1 MQNYYITAGSLFVL
15 TIMILALIIIKRYL
29 LKIQQ
34 EIIIKNKLIE
44 EYEAEIERKSRA
56 VESLTCLYNETV
68 ESAKAK
74 TNFFIDIT
82 HELKTPLNVII
93 SALQLIEHKNLS
105 EKNDY
110 EKVKN
115 LLKII
120 KSNSYSLMR
129 LVNNVLDVARS
140 DSGCLEFNPVNCN
153 IVAITHNIVKS
164 TAPYAEQKDICLD
177 FNSGCAEIY
186 ADIDIEK
193 YEKIVLNLLSN
204 AVKYTKNGDKVSISL
219 SENDEF
225 VRLSVKDN
233 GPGIPENM
241 HSAIFEKF
249 RQSKENL
256 TKIHEGSG
264 IGLSIVKSF
273 VELHNGIVRVVS
285 KENAGAEFIVELPK
299 KQYTNKA
306 GINNCIINDTEHTA
320 MLTAVELS
328 GTRLN

>member
-1 MQNYYITAGSLFVL
+1 MIQDNFITAGSLFVL
-15 TIMILALIIIKRYL
+15 AIMILAIVRLKKTLSKIK
-29 LKIQQ
+29 K

-44 EYEAEIERKSRA
+44 EYKEA
-56 VESLTCLYNETV
+56 VETAN
-68 ESAKAK
+68 AK
-74 TNFFIDIT
+74 TCFFIDMA

-93 SALQLIEHKNLS
+93 SALQLIEHKNYL
-105 EKNDY
+105 EENDR

-140 DSGCLEFNPVNCN
+140 ESMCLEFNPVNCN
-153 IVAITHNIVKS
+153 IVAIIQNIVNS
-164 TAPYAEQKDICLD
+164 TAPFAEQKDININ
-177 FNSGCAEIY
+177 FYSESEEMY

-193 YEKIVLNLLSN
+193 FEKIVLNLLSN
-204 AVKYTKNGDKVSISL
+204 AIKYIERNGKINISISDNN
-219 SENDEF
+219 EY

-249 RQSKENL
+249 RQFRRNMINEY
-256 TKIHEGSG
+256 EGSG
-264 IGLSIVKSF
+264 IGLFIVKSF
-273 VELHNGIVRVVS
+273 VQLHNGNVWVVS

-299 KQYTNKA
+299 KQCACRADKA
-306 GINNCIINDTEHTA
+306 NTVGSFIHDEEHIA
-320 MLTAVELS
+320 RLTAIELS
-328 GTRLN
+328 NSRLS